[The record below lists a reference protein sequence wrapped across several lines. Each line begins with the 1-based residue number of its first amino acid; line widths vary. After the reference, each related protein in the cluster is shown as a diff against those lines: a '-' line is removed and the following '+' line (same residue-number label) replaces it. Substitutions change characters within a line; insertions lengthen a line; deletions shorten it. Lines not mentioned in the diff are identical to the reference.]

1 MNYGFRD
8 SKSNETAMHDFL
20 GGGKNIQDAIQKKI
34 KLTGIFLDLSKA
46 HDMLNRNILLSKLQ
60 ACEIRYSLS
69 VV

>member
-20 GGGKNIQDAIQKKI
+20 GGKNIQDAIQKKI